1 MPDVVMRKTEEEL
14 WAMSSEELSVEVK
27 AATDAYQDV
36 FKIPPVLTS
45 EEIKQRG
52 DYIVLTSRTS
62 LRKSITSQ
70 FPPFTPPQ
78 LPPIEGVFHD
88 IIPGENRAVFRQ
100 IQCLINE
107 MRATGQSIHMGL
119 FGPPSA
125 GKTMTAGKVARALER
140 PYFEGSGAILGGNP
154 TKSLLGIL
162 EHLHGKTLD
171 KLFSE
176 IREREGGHELISRI
190 RPSVIFLDEAHEIPK
205 GAEMMLLP
213 VMEKPYTLF
222 HNETYYDFQ
231 DVMFILGTTDSALL
245 GRAFRSRVQSF
256 LFVGYS
262 EQSIGEMV
270 HKKYPSVTEQ
280 EARLIAR
287 AGKLVPRK
295 ALNLA
300 RAIVNQVTEESGIRD
315 ILRDIYEY
323 DDFGL
328 DRADRRLLSVLKES
342 KVVTSPVKLAA
353 ARKLIEKQEQGSKV
367 SPVSLANA
375 EALLEQPAAYRPLGI
390 VSLADRLLMSDIRD
404 VEERVNYLESLH
416 LVRRSSRGVQLEE
429 TPIP

>member
-1 MPDVVMRKTEEEL
+1 
-14 WAMSSEELSVEVK
+14 
-27 AATDAYQDV
+27 
-36 FKIPPVLTS
+36 
-45 EEIKQRG
+45 
-52 DYIVLTSRTS
+52 
-62 LRKSITSQ
+62 
-70 FPPFTPPQ
+70 
-78 LPPIEGVFHD
+78 
-88 IIPGENRAVFRQ
+88 
-100 IQCLINE
+100 
-107 MRATGQSIHMGL
+107 
-119 FGPPSA
+119 
-125 GKTMTAGKVARALER
+125 
-140 PYFEGSGAILGGNP
+140 
-154 TKSLLGIL
+154 
-162 EHLHGKTLD
+162 
-171 KLFSE
+171 
-176 IREREGGHELISRI
+176 
-190 RPSVIFLDEAHEIPK
+190 
-205 GAEMMLLP
+205 
-213 VMEKPYTLF
+213 
-222 HNETYYDFQ
+222 
-231 DVMFILGTTDSALL
+231 
-245 GRAFRSRVQSF
+245 
-256 LFVGYS
+256 
-262 EQSIGEMV
+262 MV

-287 AGKLVPRK
+287 DGKLVPRK

-300 RAIVNQVTEESGIRD
+300 RAIVNQVTEDSGIRD

-328 DRADRRLLSVLKES
+328 DRADRRLLSVLEES